1 MSDMKRELLSDGQI
15 PLIIQEFLAAQ
26 LYDSVILMVF
36 CVAVF
41 LLAGGFV
48 WWLIRHYDDGGM
60 FVVISIITMA
70 FCLGSTITEARKV
83 SKIVNSPRSY
93 AVEFF
98 PFVDYLQDKKEL

>member
-1 MSDMKRELLSDGQI
+1 MNDMKSSLINDGPM

-26 LYDSVILMVF
+26 LYDSVIIMVF
-36 CVAVF
+36 CIAAF

-48 WWLIRHYDDGGM
+48 WWLIKHYDDGGM
-60 FVVISIITMA
+60 FVVISIITMS

-83 SKIVNSPRSY
+83 SKIINSPRSY

-98 PFVDYLQDKKEL
+98 PFVDYLPDKKEQ